1 MQTKLKPCAICGDMV
16 EVSKFLAAAKVR
28 CAKHHGMPLE
38 ASPLASVPETPE
50 STAEVPEAKENTTES
65 HRDTSPGINKALEKL
80 ACPYGHGP
88 MAIRSVMHDTRWGD
102 KITMQCDKC
111 WFVAELM
118 DKCPD
123 RGPIGVTPDGVDMVA
138 LTAAN
143 RLRRNIISALAGDD
157 TEVDK

>member
-1 MQTKLKPCAICGDMV
+1 MQTKLKPCAICGDMI

-28 CAKHHGMPLE
+28 CAKHQGMPLE
-38 ASPLASVPETPE
+38 ASSLASAPETPE
-50 STAEVPEAKENTTES
+50 STVEPPEAKEVATES
-65 HRDTSPGINKALEKL
+65 HRDTNPNINKALEKL

-88 MAIRSVMHDTRWGD
+88 MAIRSVLHDARWGD

-123 RGPIGVTPDGVDMVA
+123 RGPVGVSPDGVDMVA

-143 RLRRNIISALAGDD
+143 RLRRNIASALEDDD
-157 TEVDK
+157 TSTDK